1 MSKWLKIG
9 INVLIMFLRFGIVAG
24 YFMLIYPIIY
34 LADAFQNHTTH
45 AILNGSDFLRFS
57 NNQQATLGAVKRFPS
72 WPYALIMSVGVVL
85 TVWATI
91 KLLKALIKLLSN
103 IRDQN
108 YFSTSNEL
116 ALITIIKAQVMMLL
130 GDLLFASGNQLSQ
143 SWLLRVN
150 TGVFSETWETC
161 FHDVFQIIMLA
172 AIYETYRHAMRVKA
186 ENDLTV

>member
-9 INVLIMFLRFGIVAG
+9 INVLIMCLRFGIVAS
-24 YFMLIYPIIY
+24 YFMLLYPVIY
-34 LADAFQNHTTH
+34 LADAFQNRTTH

-57 NNQQATLGAVKRFPS
+57 SNQQATLGAVKSFPS

-103 IRDQN
+103 IHDQD

-116 ALITIIKAQVMMLL
+116 ALTTIIKAQVMMLM
-130 GDLLFASGNQLSQ
+130 GDLLFANGNQLSQ

-150 TGVFSETWETC
+150 TGAFSETWETC
-161 FHDVFQIIMLA
+161 FHDIFIIIMLA

>member
-1 MSKWLKIG
+1 MSKWLKLG
-9 INVLIMFLRFGIVAG
+9 INVVIMFFRFGIVAG
-24 YFMLIYPIIY
+24 YVMLIYPIIY
-34 LADAFQNHTTH
+34 LADAFQNRTTH
-45 AILNGSDFLRFS
+45 VILNSSDFLRFS
-57 NNQQATLGAVKRFPS
+57 SNRQATLGAVQSFPS
-72 WPYALIMSVGVVL
+72 WPYALIMSVGIIL
-85 TVWATI
+85 SVWATI
-91 KLLKALIKLLSN
+91 NLFRALIKLLSN
-103 IRDQN
+103 IRDQD

-150 TGVFSETWETC
+150 TGAFSETWETC
-161 FHDVFQIIMLA
+161 FHDAFLIIMLA